1 MLRAKEIMLFF
12 VLLGIWRK
20 CDDEDS
26 ENEAKT
32 LNFPLKLN

>member
-32 LNFPLKLN
+32 LKAPFEA